1 MKKLLFVMIAL
12 IATMA
17 IVGLT
22 VALTRSPEI
31 SIDDATDESTAA

>member
-22 VALTRSPEI
+22 VAMTRTSDVAT
-31 SIDDATDESTAA
+31 DDATDEPTVA